1 MLGRNARTFAA
12 RVFTPPARLLL
23 RLGVDPDAVTI
34 AGTVGVLVSA
44 LVLFPLGHL
53 FWGSIAV
60 AFFVLSD
67 TVDGIMARTLGR
79 SGRWGA
85 YLDSTLDR
93 FGDAA
98 VFGGLVVW
106 FARGGDSPATA
117 GLALLCLVLGSLVS
131 YAKARAE
138 GLGFTADVGI
148 AERSDRL
155 LAVLTGTALV
165 GLGVPL
171 PFLTV
176 VLALLAAASLVTV
189 VQRMAAVRRQ
199 ATAGAA
205 AAPSPG
211 A

>member
-1 MLGRNARTFAA
+1 MLGRNARALSA

-23 RLGVDPDAVTI
+23 RLGVGPDAVTV
-34 AGTVGVLVSA
+34 AGTAGVVVSA
-44 LVLFPLGHL
+44 LTLFPTGHL
-53 FWGSIAV
+53 LWGSLAV

-85 YLDSTLDR
+85 YLDSTMDR
-93 FGDAA
+93 FGDGA

-106 FARGGDSPATA
+106 AARGGDSPLTA
-117 GLALLCLVLGSLVS
+117 ALALLCLVLGSVVP

-138 GLGFTADVGI
+138 GLGFTADVGL

-155 LAVLTGTALV
+155 VAALVGAFLV
-165 GLGVPL
+165 GLGAPVAV
-171 PFLTV
+171 LTV
-176 VLALLAAASLVTV
+176 VLALLAVASLVTV
-189 VQRMAAVRRQ
+189 LQRMATVRRQ
-199 ATAGAA
+199 ALAGATSA
-205 AAPSPG
+205 PG

>member
-1 MLGRNARTFAA
+1 MLNRYARALAT
-12 RVFTPPARLLL
+12 RLFTPLARLLL
-23 RLGVDPDAVTI
+23 RLGIGPDAVTI
-34 AGTVGVLVSA
+34 AGTAGVVVSA
-44 LVLFPLGHL
+44 LVLYPAGELL
-53 FWGSIAV
+53 WGSLV
-60 AFFVLSD
+60 VGLLVLSD
-67 TVDGIMARTLGR
+67 TVDGIMARSLGR

-138 GLGFTADVGI
+138 GLGFTANVGI

-155 LAVLTGTALV
+155 LAVLAGAAAV
-165 GLGVPL
+165 GLGAPVPV
-171 PFLTV
+171 LTV
-176 VLALLAAASLVTV
+176 VLALLAVASLVTV
-189 VQRMAAVRRQ
+189 AQRMAVVRRQ
-199 ATAGAA
+199 ALAAGSATPA
-205 AAPSPG
+205 RG

>member
-1 MLGRNARTFAA
+1 MLNRYARALAT
-12 RVFTPPARLLL
+12 RIFTPLARLLL
-23 RLGVDPDAVTI
+23 RLGIGPDAVTM
-34 AGTVGVLVSA
+34 AGTLGVVVSA
-44 LVLFPLGHL
+44 LVLFPLGQL
-53 FWGSIAV
+53 AWGAV
-60 AFFVLSD
+60 AVGAFVLSD
-67 TVDGIMARTLGR
+67 TVDGIMARSLGR

-155 LAVLTGTALV
+155 LAVLAGALAV
-165 GLGVPL
+165 GLGAPVPVM
-171 PFLTV
+171 TV
-176 VLALLAAASLVTV
+176 VLVLLAVASLVTV
-189 VQRMAAVRRQ
+189 VQRMAVVRRQ
-199 ATAGAA
+199 ALAGAPEPA
-205 AAPSPG
+205 RG